1 MAILSPQ
8 NLYFWGEPLSK
19 LPGNVRDSHRIW
31 SFCVQF
37 GSNVPEYSSIAQIGV
52 WKIKLST
59 LACFGPYSST
69 FSEYEDGSFYAHT
82 VAAGHPLRV
91 ATKHIHK

>member
-1 MAILSPQ
+1 MSGIVTEFGPFVSDLVAMSQ
-8 NLYFWGEPLSK
+8 NTARLHK
-19 LPGNVRDSHRIW
+19 L
-31 SFCVQF
+31 
-37 GSNVPEYSSIAQIGV
+37 GV

-91 ATKHIHK
+91 ATKYIHK